1 MSEQCQDTLRCDPND
16 LQQAMS
22 IHTRKITDSCRDKDC
37 IEDLRVYLTRESQC
51 ILDTAAG
58 ARVRCAELLYTY
70 IDVEPVAFDRNHYCI
85 DVTFYYQI
93 LADAMV
99 GGLHPAPL
107 YGLAVVLPAAARL
120 LGRVNSFGSLTL
132 YLLMAYY
139 FYLMALTIFSHRGL
153 SFARS
158 AEIFATGTYVSLIFS
173 SIVMVRDIEGEG
185 QYLYLLVFL
194 AAWITDSFAYF
205 TGRLFGKHKLIPQ
218 VSPKKTVEGAVGGVI
233 FCVIACLGFG
243 LFSALVWHAE
253 PNYLFLGLSGVVLS
267 VCAQIGDLIASL
279 IKREHG
285 IKDYGKLFPGHGGV
299 MDRFDSVAA
308 VAVVLLLIGALP
320 GVNLF

>member
-1 MSEQCQDTLRCDPND
+1 MKTRLITAFVGLALMIPLLIFSDTWLFVAAASCMGFVGMIEMMRCLGVHHD
-16 LQQAMS
+16 
-22 IHTRKITDSCRDKDC
+22 I
-37 IEDLRVYLTRESQC
+37 
-51 ILDTAAG
+51 AA
-58 ARVRCAELLYTY
+58 TW
-70 IDVEPVAFDRNHYCI
+70 
-85 DVTFYYQI
+85 
-93 LADAMV
+93 
-99 GGLHPAPL
+99 PL
-107 YGLAVVLPAAARL
+107 YGMAVGLPVAARL
-120 LGRVNSFGSLTL
+120 MGQINSFGSLTL
-132 YLLMAYY
+132 YVLMAYF
-139 FYLMALTIFSHRGL
+139 FYLMALTVFSHKGL
-153 SFARS
+153 NFARS
-158 AEIFATGTYVSLIFS
+158 AEIFATGTYASLVFS
-173 SIVMVRDIEGEG
+173 SIVMLRDAENG

-205 TGRLFGKHKLIPQ
+205 TGRLFGRHKLIPA

-243 LFSALVWHAE
+243 LFTAIVWDAE

-267 VCAQIGDLIASL
+267 ICAQIGDLIASL

>member
-1 MSEQCQDTLRCDPND
+1 MKTRLITAFVGLAVLMPILFLSDTWIFVAAASLFALIAMIEMMRCVGV
-16 LQQAMS
+16 
-22 IHTRKITDSCRDKDC
+22 HRDFL
-37 IEDLRVYLTRESQC
+37 IVW
-51 ILDTAAG
+51 
-58 ARVRCAELLYTY
+58 
-70 IDVEPVAFDRNHYCI
+70 
-85 DVTFYYQI
+85 
-93 LADAMV
+93 
-99 GGLHPAPL
+99 PL

>member
-1 MSEQCQDTLRCDPND
+1 MKTRLITAFLGLAILLPILYFSDTWLFVGAASLMAFIGMFEMMRC
-16 LQQAMS
+16 LGV
-22 IHTRKITDSCRDKDC
+22 H
-37 IEDLRVYLTRESQC
+37 
-51 ILDTAAG
+51 
-58 ARVRCAELLYTY
+58 
-70 IDVEPVAFDRNHYCI
+70 RNLA
-85 DVTFYYQI
+85 VTW
-93 LADAMV
+93 
-99 GGLHPAPL
+99 PL
-107 YGLAVVLPAAARL
+107 YGMAVGLPIAARL

-132 YLLMAYY
+132 YVLMAYF
-139 FYLMALTIFSHRGL
+139 FYLMALTVFSHRGL
-153 SFARS
+153 QFARS

-173 SIVMVRDIEGEG
+173 SIVMLRDGEDG

-205 TGRLFGKHKLIPQ
+205 SGRLFGKHKLIPQ

-243 LFSALVWHAE
+243 LFTALVWDAE
-253 PNYLFLGLSGVVLS
+253 PNYLFLGVSGVILS

-285 IKDYGKLFPGHGGV
+285 IKDYGRLFPGHGGV

-308 VAVVLLLIGALP
+308 VAVVLLLISALP
-320 GVNLF
+320 EMGLF